1 MKLTVLPNVHIY
13 VVFPPSLHSYS
24 DPNTLF
30 RGNSLASKL
39 IDESMK
45 VVGRSYLQRTLQSCI
60 DEIFEA
66 QKPCEIDTSRL
77 TENDNV
83 DINKVEGKV
92 DVRYSM

>member
-1 MKLTVLPNVHIY
+1 MWLITAFLY
-13 VVFPPSLHSYS
+13 R

-45 VVGRSYLQRTLQSCI
+45 VVGQSYLQRTLQSCI

-66 QKPCEIDTSRL
+66 EKPCEIDTTRL
-77 TENDNV
+77 ADGDNV
-83 DINKVEGKV
+83 DINKVLHLQY
-92 DVRYSM
+92 VRCVCT

>member
-1 MKLTVLPNVHIY
+1 MWLITAFLY
-13 VVFPPSLHSYS
+13 R

-45 VVGRSYLQRTLQSCI
+45 VVGQSYLQRTLQSCI

-66 QKPCEIDTSRL
+66 EKPCEIDTTRL
-77 TENDNV
+77 ADGDNV
-83 DINKVEGKV
+83 DINKVLHLQY
-92 DVRYSM
+92 VRYVCT

>member
-1 MKLTVLPNVHIY
+1 MWFIPFVPLPV
-13 VVFPPSLHSYS
+13 S
-24 DPNTLF
+24 DSNTLF

-45 VVGRSYLQRTLQSCI
+45 VVGQSYLQRTLQSCI

-66 QKPCEIDTSRL
+66 QKPCEIDTTRI

-83 DINKVEGKV
+83 EVNKVWIV
-92 DVRYSM
+92 YQL

>member
-1 MKLTVLPNVHIY
+1 MKLTVT
-13 VVFPPSLHSYS
+13 PPSLPPSS

-45 VVGRSYLQRTLQSCI
+45 VVGQSYLQRTLQSCI

-83 DINKVEGKV
+83 DINKV
-92 DVRYSM
+92 DNIIYSMK

>member
-1 MKLTVLPNVHIY
+1 MCLIIYFHI
-13 VVFPPSLHSYS
+13 S

-45 VVGRSYLQRTLQSCI
+45 VVGQPYLQRTLQSCL

-66 QKPCEIDTSRL
+66 QKPCEIDASRISGD
-77 TENDNV
+77 DNIE
-83 DINKVEGKV
+83 INKVGISSAVQVGE
-92 DVRYSM
+92 D